1 MTIKMTEYVHAYSIP
16 ELEAIEFEVCE
27 KYDIY
32 DLITL
37 LNLDLAELYD
47 ILEPYV
53 LENIDK
59 LELNCI
65 RPDVVEDDDDGYLDL
80 D

>member
-1 MTIKMTEYVHAYSIP
+1 MTIKMIDTIVHSYSLH

-37 LNLDLAELYD
+37 LDLDLADMYD

-53 LENIDK
+53 LENLDK

-65 RPDVVEDDDDGYLDL
+65 RPDETEDEDNGDEH
-80 D
+80 